1 MHRHSSVN
9 RLYRLVWNDALMI
22 WTAVAEIARG
32 RGKSGTGRR
41 RMTALLALNAGF
53 VLGPPATAGPNNIQ
67 PDGRTQ
73 TTVSASGGATSVHTS
88 TTSGSNA
95 FNSFST
101 FAVGGGQV
109 VNMHLPGGS
118 ANLINMVTDS
128 RVTINGMLNS
138 IKGNK
143 IGGNVFFASPHG
155 FLVGSGGVVNVGS
168 LTVST
173 PTRSFL
179 DTFFTDT
186 GDIDALSV
194 GALLD
199 GSAPDEGG
207 AITIDGTVNAMGGV
221 RFRGGSVRIS
231 GTVYRGAK
239 FVGLA
244 PDFSDVVNVNGLAAG
259 TKIVEVD
266 GRIQVVAEDDP
277 AAAVT
282 PVASAAEEDS
292 ENQTGSVDIQASQ
305 DVSVSGVIRNEGS
318 EGVSGGQIA
327 IQAGNNITLESGAN
341 ISAAGLGNNS
351 SGGTVYMM
359 AANSAVAQTGALVNT
374 SAGATGDGGA
384 IEFSARKNVELA
396 GGQFR
401 ASSTTG
407 TMGTVLIDPETVTVS
422 ADYYSGGA
430 NHNIVAD
437 NTITVNAGVVVST
450 RNVDGGDTAN
460 QTTAASVGNSGNLN
474 LQAGS
479 ITLEAGS
486 ALVSHSDVVGFTG
499 GDITINATRA
509 PGGALGGGGNASI
522 TATGATIM
530 GASVSVQAQS
540 DYDDTGALVPLP
552 LAIPSATASISL
564 TDTAVS
570 ASGTLAIGAKA
581 SVDTSPLGDTPLA
594 ISVAN
599 SSATVNV
606 AGTSVLSSTGNATLS
621 AESTVT
627 SNVKP
632 TGLGL
637 ALPADAAVAIS
648 TINSTATVKVGGSS
662 SVTTDAVLELSA
674 KNTVEA

>member
-88 TTSGSNA
+88 TTSGTNA
-95 FNSFST
+95 FNSFSN

-221 RFRGGSVRIS
+221 RFRGGSVRIG
-231 GTVYRGAK
+231 GTVHRGAK

-277 AAAVT
+277 AAAVA
-282 PVASAAEEDS
+282 PVASAAEGDS
-292 ENQTGSVDIQASQ
+292 ENTTGSVDIQASQ

-318 EGVSGGQIA
+318 EGVSGGLID
-327 IQAGNNITLESGAN
+327 IQAGNNITLEAGAN
-341 ISAAGLGNNS
+341 ISAAGRG
-351 SGGTVYMM
+351 
-359 AANSAVAQTGALVNT
+359 ANSAGGVVNMLATNNAVIRTGATVDA
-374 SAGATGDGGA
+374 SAGISGDAGA
-384 IEFSARKNVELA
+384 IEFSAKKNVELA
-396 GGQFR
+396 GGRFVAT
-401 ASSTTG
+401 ASSG
-407 TMGTVLIDPETVTVS
+407 QMGTVLIDPENITISTNQYLEGAHHTLI
-422 ADYYSGGA
+422 AD
-430 NHNIVAD
+430 D
-437 NTITVNAGVVVST
+437 TITVNAGVVVST
-450 RNVDGGDTAN
+450 RNVVGGDTAT
-460 QTTAASVGNSGNLN
+460 QTSAASMGDSGNLS

-479 ITLEAGS
+479 ITLHTGS
-486 ALVSHSDVVGFTG
+486 ALVSHADGGYTG

-530 GASVSVQAQS
+530 GADGMENPDGQATTSVNIEVDSIEEAERVFAAMS
-540 DYDDTGALVPLP
+540 EGGDVRMP
-552 LAIPSATASISL
+552 LAESQWALRFGMFDDRYGQPWMI
-564 TDTAVS
+564 
-570 ASGTLAIGAKA
+570 
-581 SVDTSPLGDTPLA
+581 
-594 ISVAN
+594 
-599 SSATVNV
+599 NV
-606 AGTSVLSSTGNATLS
+606 M
-621 AESTVT
+621 
-627 SNVKP
+627 KP
-632 TGLGL
+632 
-637 ALPADAAVAIS
+637 AA
-648 TINSTATVKVGGSS
+648 
-662 SVTTDAVLELSA
+662 
-674 KNTVEA
+674 